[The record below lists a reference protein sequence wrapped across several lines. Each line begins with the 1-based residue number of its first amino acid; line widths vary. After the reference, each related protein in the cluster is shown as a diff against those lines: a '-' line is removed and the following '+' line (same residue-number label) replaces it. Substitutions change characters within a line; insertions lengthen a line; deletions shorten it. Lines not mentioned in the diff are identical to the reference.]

1 MTEGETV
8 GRPAAAGDGAPVPH
22 RRRWAKTDAT
32 QQRILNAAT
41 AVFRE
46 HGFSAATIGDMVSES
61 GASIGSI
68 YHHFGGK
75 SELFLAIH
83 EHAAAVIESRIAEA
97 ERSFDAQVRGYLHAV
112 WELRDTA
119 VVLGSDDVPPG
130 FDRIYRDGIRV
141 WFQEWL
147 SVLDIDPPPGGQL
160 LGRVVIALLTESADM
175 LTTCD
180 TAAEAEPVIDAAV
193 RYIGRLTG

>member
-1 MTEGETV
+1 M
-8 GRPAAAGDGAPVPH
+8 
-22 RRRWAKTDAT
+22 
-32 QQRILNAAT
+32 
-41 AVFRE
+41 FRE

-147 SVLDIDPPPGGQL
+147 SVLDIDPTPGGQL
-160 LGRVVIALLTESADM
+160 LGD
-175 LTTCD
+175 
-180 TAAEAEPVIDAAV
+180 
-193 RYIGRLTG
+193 